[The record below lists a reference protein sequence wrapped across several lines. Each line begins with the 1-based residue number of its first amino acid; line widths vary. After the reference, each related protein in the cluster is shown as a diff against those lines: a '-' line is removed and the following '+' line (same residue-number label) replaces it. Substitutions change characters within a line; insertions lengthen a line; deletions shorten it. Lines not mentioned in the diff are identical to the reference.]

1 MKNRFIKTKFL
12 SFIIF
17 FLYLNQCELKQE
29 LNINGA
35 FLSPFITADKL
46 KLNGSILSEEVA
58 LQSSSTTISLARTV
72 VAEKS
77 ILFCS
82 FRYGGSTLSYS
93 STCSLN
99 SSGSS
104 IEVKTGGAFTGTYVR
119 YTILEFSLGVTVLRG
134 EISVLNNSIGK
145 NLEFSKSLD
154 LTKNFVIFDTRGTST
169 DTTIDRGRFFKG
181 SFTTSSKLE
190 FKREAISPQ
199 IEINYQV
206 VQMDGVIVQYGNVT
220 LSNGVVS
227 TTKTIT
233 QVNLSKSIL
242 ITSQSADSTTVGVE
256 GNYMVNSKFESN
268 SSLEFSRKGSTGTLD
283 INYFVVEFTGSQS
296 VIPGTCNVSESEKT
310 CNSNLSTQIQD
321 ANSAILL
328 FSNNINS
335 TSSSDMDLS
344 YFTGSISGV
353 GQNSKVTF
361 ERVRQGGI
369 SVLSYFVVDF

>member
-1 MKNRFIKTKFL
+1 MKNRFIKTKYL
-12 SFIIF
+12 SLIIF
-17 FLYLNQCELKQE
+17 FLFLNQCELKQE

-35 FLSPFITADKL
+35 FVSPFITIDKL
-46 KLNGSILSEEVA
+46 KLNGSIISDEVA
-58 LQSSSTTISLARTV
+58 LQSSSTTISLPRTV
-72 VAEKS
+72 VTEKS

-82 FRYGGSTLSYS
+82 YRYGGSALSYS

-99 SSGSS
+99 TSGNS
-104 IEVKTGGAFTGTYVR
+104 IEVKTGGMYSGTYVR

-199 IEINYQV
+199 IEINYQII
-206 VQMDGVIVQYGNVT
+206 QMDGVQVQYGNVN
-220 LSNGVVS
+220 LASGVVS
-227 TTKTIT
+227 TTKSIT

-242 ITSQSADSTTVGVE
+242 FTSQTADSTTGGVE

-268 SSLEFSRKGSTGTLD
+268 TSLEFSRKGSAGALD
-283 INYFVVEFTGSQS
+283 INYFVVEFTGNQV
-296 VIPGTCNVSESEKT
+296 VIPGTCNVSETQKACS
-310 CNSNLSTQIQD
+310 SNLSTQIQD
-321 ANSAILL
+321 TNSVVLL

-353 GQNSKVTF
+353 GQNSNVTF

-369 SVLSYFVVDF
+369 SVLSYFVIDF